1 MYGGLICIVYED
13 DVGSIFQL
21 SIARGEAK
29 VQMKDS
35 LSHPH
40 IWGKLFHNL
49 ELPLS
54 VERSPLIKVG

>member
-21 SIARGEAK
+21 PIARGEAK
-29 VQMKDS
+29 AQMKDS
-35 LSHPH
+35 RHPH